1 MAFFKKK
8 SFEFKKTAIEI
19 VISITSTALVLFT
32 LFEMQAARNASYRPD
47 ITLGLT
53 QVVISWDAAT
63 NGSDITSNEAS
74 HSAPAYQSIDLSSIP
89 SINLYNIGVG
99 TAKDI
104 IIRWD
109 HQNNLSKFIEA
120 FEPYSDIQL
129 QHINNK
135 LYVENGSQRTE
146 YGLHQ
151 NTTFDFMLNS
161 ADEHYTIQF
170 PLYYY
175 NLYKELFVRMPY
187 NESFPKL
194 SLSVSCSDIQNKTY
208 SKNISVQIKP
218 ILYETDSS
226 KSGSCHYLLEFVEED
241 SPMST
246 LRPLIITGDTLSAIS
261 SICAV
266 LVSIVSIV
274 FTVYYC
280 KKQNEHNRNSVRP
293 ISAIKVKDYED
304 LISVSIDNVGT
315 GPLLIANLRV
325 QKAQLTE
332 KDLISLM
339 PNIDQNWS
347 TFSSS
352 IDGWTIP
359 VGGKVTLLELQPKND
374 SVKAQIRKELSN
386 CTVYLDY
393 TDIYSTKF
401 HDKRALEFFGRHF
414 T

>member
-1 MAFFKKK
+1 MAFFKEKG
-8 SFEFKKTAIEI
+8 FEFKKTAIEI
-19 VISITSTALVLFT
+19 VISITSAALVLFT

-53 QVVISWDAAT
+53 QVFISWDT
-63 NGSDITSNEAS
+63 EINGSNVNSNDITDSDLS
-74 HSAPAYQSIDLSSIP
+74 HQSIDLSNIP

-109 HQNNLSKFIEA
+109 HQNNLSKFVEV

-175 NLYKELFVRMPY
+175 NLYKELFIHTPY
-187 NESFPKL
+187 NESFPEI
-194 SLSVSCSDIQNKTY
+194 SLSISYSDIQNKTY

-218 ILYETDSS
+218 ILYEAHSS
-226 KSGSCHYLLEFVEED
+226 KSGACHYLLEFVEED
-241 SPMST
+241 SSMST
-246 LRPLIITGDTLSAIS
+246 LRPLIITGDTLSAVA

-266 LVSIVSIV
+266 LVSVVSII
-274 FTVYYC
+274 FTVYYSQ
-280 KKQNEHNRNSVRP
+280 KQNEHNRNSVRP
-293 ISAIKVKDYED
+293 ISAIKVKDYEN
-304 LISVSIDNVGT
+304 LISVSVDNVGA
-315 GPLLIANLRV
+315 GPLLITNLRV

-347 TFSSS
+347 TFSSA

-359 VGGKVTLLELQPKND
+359 AGGKVTLLELQPKND

-401 HDKRALEFFGRHF
+401 HDKRALDFFGRHF